1 MYVVMSVSDVTP
13 EIQAATNFD
22 RADRSL
28 DGTKI
33 LLKIMTGN
41 VPAGLTK
48 ISAQEAREILRGEEW
63 SNDIP

>member
-1 MYVVMSVSDVTP
+1 MYVVMNVVDVTP
-13 EIQAATNFD
+13 EIEAATNFD

-33 LLKIMTGN
+33 LLKIMTN
-41 VPAGLTK
+41 NLPAGLTK

-63 SNDIP
+63 SNDLP